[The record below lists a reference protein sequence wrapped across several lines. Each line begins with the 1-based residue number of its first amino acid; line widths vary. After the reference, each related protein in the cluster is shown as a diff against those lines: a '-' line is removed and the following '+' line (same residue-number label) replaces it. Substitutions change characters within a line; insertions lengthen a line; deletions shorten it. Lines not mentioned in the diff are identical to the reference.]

1 MIIILY
7 LSVALIAVAFLIL
20 VIYLSKT
27 LKSVQMTLTNVA
39 STLDGL
45 EGQMKGITAE
55 TTVVHAVQEVGTSV
69 QQFNTSIKQAA
80 GSVTA
85 SVRENQDKISQV
97 VTWSQAA
104 MEIWDKWKQKKK
116 TSL

>member
-55 TTVVHAVQEVGTSV
+55 TTELLHKTKPSRGRHSGKIREIKYGCPCCSGSGNFRPAV
-69 QQFNTSIKQAA
+69 
-80 GSVTA
+80 
-85 SVRENQDKISQV
+85 
-97 VTWSQAA
+97 
-104 MEIWDKWKQKKK
+104 
-116 TSL
+116 

>member
-39 STLDGL
+39 STLDY

-55 TTVVHAVQEVGTSV
+55 TTELLHKTNRLAEDIQEKSEKLNTVVHAVQEVGTSV

-80 GSVTA
+80 GSVT
-85 SVRENQDKISQV
+85 
-97 VTWSQAA
+97 T
-104 MEIWDKWKQKKK
+104 
-116 TSL
+116 L

>member
-55 TTVVHAVQEVGTSV
+55 TTELLHKYGCPCCSGSGNFRPAV
-69 QQFNTSIKQAA
+69 
-80 GSVTA
+80 
-85 SVRENQDKISQV
+85 
-97 VTWSQAA
+97 
-104 MEIWDKWKQKKK
+104 
-116 TSL
+116 